1 MFGGIPLFS
10 WIGYGFAT
18 RNGRCE
24 RYVQQLNA
32 ATTRKELEDIAIRS
46 EYSLMLRM
54 LGPHQGIK
62 LERLRAELDDELE
75 REEHLIVQGFDQT
88 NLVEVNEDLIADNN
102 AKVLPEIS
110 TSNGPAVTLSA
121 DKFDDNGFEWIKYEG
136 ENWYRVTDSNSDWSL
151 FE

>member
-1 MFGGIPLFS
+1 M
-10 WIGYGFAT
+10 
-18 RNGRCE
+18 
-24 RYVQQLNA
+24 NA

-88 NLVEVNEDLIADNN
+88 ELVEKNEELIAGSD
-102 AKVLPEIS
+102 AKALPEIS
-110 TSNGPAVTLSA
+110 SHNAPAITLNA
-121 DKFDDNGFEWIKYEG
+121 EKFDDDGYEWVEFEG
-136 ENWYRVTDSNSDWSL
+136 VNWYRVIDSNDEWII